1 MDLNMLK
8 QKNQLQQINEETR
21 DILTE
26 PYRPILITLKEEQ
39 YNALVNHA
47 MMVGEQIVRNTDS
60 VSKLPTQETVT
71 NMIYRSIRPQLERMN
86 KDIVCG
92 RQSIEAKLEKALKE
106 QTRSLEQRLQMERT
120 NLEEQIRAR
129 DLSPMKLR
137 LKWMLIGAILPTAY
151 LIRQLIFK

>member
-1 MDLNMLK
+1 M
-8 QKNQLQQINEETR
+8 R
-21 DILTE
+21 
-26 PYRPILITLKEEQ
+26 
-39 YNALVNHA
+39 LVNHA

-71 NMIYRSIRPQLERMN
+71 NMIYRSIRPQLEKMN

-92 RQSIEAKLEKALKE
+92 RQSIEAKLGKALKE

-151 LIRQLIFK
+151 LIWQLILK